1 MDPRMQ
7 TTITSRSASSSFL
20 PTFILLHVLNRH
32 LIKVHTVITFEAGQS
47 ELEFEME
54 IVDDDEWEPDEEF
67 YVKVMMIMIMMRWS
81 WSWWPSW
88 SSLSP
93 HQHYR
98 SAWTPSM
105 TTRTWRLGRRTQWR
119 LLFSMMTIQ
128 AKKRQRQKQHGDYYS
143 QWWRSRQRQF

>member
-67 YVKVMMIMIMMRWS
+67 YVKVMMIIASAPALQVSLDPEHDNTNLKIGPKNTMEIAILNDDDPGKS
-81 WSWWPSW
+81 PS
-88 SSLSP
+88 SK
-93 HQHYR
+93 
-98 SAWTPSM
+98 
-105 TTRTWRLGRRTQWR
+105 TTC
-119 LLFSMMTIQ
+119 
-128 AKKRQRQKQHGDYYS
+128 
-143 QWWRSRQRQF
+143 

>member
-67 YVKVMMIMIMMRWS
+67 YVKVMMMMIMMTIMIIIVS
-81 WSWWPSW
+81 TPALQV
-88 SSLSP
+88 SLDP
-93 HQHYR
+93 EHDNTNLKIGPKNTMEI
-98 SAWTPSM
+98 AILNDDDP
-105 TTRTWRLGRRTQWR
+105 G
-119 LLFSMMTIQ
+119 
-128 AKKRQRQKQHGDYYS
+128 KKNDKD
-143 QWWRSRQRQF
+143 